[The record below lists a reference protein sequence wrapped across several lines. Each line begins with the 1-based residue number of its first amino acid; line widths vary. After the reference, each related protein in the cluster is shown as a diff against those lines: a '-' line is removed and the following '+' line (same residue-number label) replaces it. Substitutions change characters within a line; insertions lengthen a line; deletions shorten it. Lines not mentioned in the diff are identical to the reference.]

1 MKADQYKMENSQTN
15 HRIIIIV
22 VTAIII
28 FIFFVLYLFN
38 LQVLNKLKYQD
49 RARNISVRAL
59 PIPAQRGEIYD
70 RNADT
75 PLVVNVDSFAVNIIP
90 GKLDDKRLNQTMVRL
105 AALFSISVSDIK
117 KKLSPRYRHLFK
129 PVEIKSGVDL
139 HQIGYIAEHKEDF
152 PGVTWNSKPI
162 RNYLFTDSLTHIL
175 GYVGDITV
183 EEYQVLYNKGYSLNS
198 QIGKSGVEKEYDVL
212 LRGKD
217 GEQFKTVDVK
227 GRKIANR
234 KLDDIPPQNGKTLV
248 LTIDR
253 RIQRL
258 AEEALGARM
267 GSVVVLKPASGE
279 ILAMVSYPWFN
290 PNIFYTQKAKEYY
303 REKAL
308 DPKHPFLNRAIQSA
322 YAPASTFKIIMT
334 TADLEER
341 AFPID
346 KTITCNGSIR
356 VGNRTFDCWK
366 KEGHGPL
373 DLPEAL
379 AQSCDVYFYTLGLDY
394 LGINVISDF
403 ARKFGYGSL
412 TKIDLPG
419 EIKGLVPTPSWKEKT
434 FNTKWVGGD
443 TVNTSIGQGYLN
455 VTPLQMADMI
465 SMTVNKGIIY
475 KPHVLKEIRD
485 PVTGK
490 VLKRI
495 KPEILKTSSITEQN
509 FETVQR
515 YLRGVIT
522 DGTAKVVITTKAVKI
537 AGKTG
542 TGEVGLKDRWNAWFV
557 ANGPYGANPEDQ
569 VVVVT
574 MVEATNKWEWWAV
587 RAANIIFQGI
597 FAGETYDEAID
608 SLHWGWL
615 RNKKEIE

>member
-1 MKADQYKMENSQTN
+1 MENRFTRQS
-15 HRIIIIV
+15 IIIILV
-22 VTAIII
+22 FVILTFLF
-28 FIFFVLYLFN
+28 FILYLFN
-38 LQVLNKLKYQD
+38 LQVLNTLKYED
-49 RARNISVRAL
+49 RARNISVRMVPLA
-59 PIPAQRGEIYD
+59 AQRGEIYD
-70 RNADT
+70 RNMDT

-90 GKLDDKRLNQTMVRL
+90 GELDDKTLHQTVVRL
-105 AALFSISVSDIK
+105 ASLFSVSPDDIMKKISS
-117 KKLSPRYRHLFK
+117 RYRHLFQ
-129 PVEIKSGVDL
+129 PIEVKSGIGL
-139 HQIGYIAEHKEDF
+139 HTITYIAEHKENF
-152 PGVTWNSKPI
+152 SGVTWNSKPI
-162 RNYLFTDSLTHIL
+162 RNYLFKDSLTHIL

-183 EEYQVLYNKGYSLNS
+183 EEYQVLYNQGYTLNS
-198 QIGKSGVEKEYDVL
+198 QIGKSGVEKEYDTL

-217 GEQFKTVDVK
+217 GKQFKTVDVK

-234 KLDDIPPQNGKTLV
+234 NLENIPPKNGETLV

-253 RIQRL
+253 HIQRL

-267 GSVVVLKPASGE
+267 GSVVVLKPATGE
-279 ILAMVSYPWFN
+279 VLAMVSYPWFD
-290 PNIFYTQKAKEYY
+290 PNIFYTSRAKAYY

-346 KTITCNGSIR
+346 KTITCTGSLR
-356 VGNRTFDCWK
+356 VGNRTFNCWK
-366 KEGHGPL
+366 KEGHGSL

-412 TKIDLPG
+412 TDIDLPG
-419 EIKGLVPTPSWKEKT
+419 EVKGLVPTPAWKEKN
-434 FNTKWVGGD
+434 FHSPWVGGD

-465 SMTVNKGIIY
+465 AMTINKGTIY

-490 VLKRI
+490 IVRRI
-495 KPEILKTSSITEQN
+495 KPEVLRTSSISEKN
-509 FETVQR
+509 FVTIQK
-515 YLRGVIT
+515 YLRGVIS

-557 ANGPYGANPEDQ
+557 ANGPYGAPPEDQ

-597 FAGETYDEAID
+597 FAGENYDEAID

-615 RNKKEIE
+615 RNKKEVE

>member
-1 MKADQYKMENSQTN
+1 MGND
-15 HRIIIIV
+15 RIRTTIVSMIIV
-22 VTAIII
+22 VLIV
-28 FIFFVLYLFN
+28 FIFYAVYLFH
-38 LQVLNKLKYQD
+38 LQVLNKLKYQN
-49 RARNISVRAL
+49 RARDVSVRML
-59 PIPAQRGEIYD
+59 PLPAQRGEIYD
-70 RNADT
+70 RNADR
-75 PLVVNVDSFAVNIIP
+75 PLVVNIDSFAVNVIP
-90 GKLDDKRLNQTMVRL
+90 GELDNKTLNKTLKRLAV
-105 AALFSISVSDIK
+105 LFSVSVSDMK
-117 KKLSPRYRHLFK
+117 KKISSSYRHLYQ
-129 PVEIKSGVDL
+129 PIEVKSGVDL
-139 HQIGYIAEHKEDF
+139 HTISYIAEHKEDF

-162 RNYLFTDSLTHIL
+162 RNYFYTDSLTHIL

-183 EEYQVLYNKGYSLNS
+183 EEYQMLYNKGYTLNS
-198 QIGKSGVEKEYDVL
+198 QIGKSGVEKEYDAI

-217 GEQFKTVDVK
+217 GKQYKTVDVR
-227 GRKIANR
+227 GRKINNR
-234 KLDDIPPQNGKTLV
+234 KMDDIPPVNGKTLV

-253 RIQRL
+253 HIQRL

-290 PNIFYTQKAKEYY
+290 PNIFYTSRAKQYY

-308 DPKHPFLNRAIQSA
+308 DPHHPFLNRAIQSA

-334 TADLEER
+334 TADLVER

-346 KTITCNGSIR
+346 KTITCTGSIR
-356 VGNRTFDCWK
+356 VGNRTFNCWK
-366 KEGHGPL
+366 KEGHGSL

-394 LGINVISDF
+394 LGINVIADF
-403 ARKFGYGSL
+403 ARRFGYGSL
-412 TKIDLPG
+412 TDIDLPG
-419 EIKGLVPTPSWKEKT
+419 EVKGLVPTPSWKEKT
-434 FNTKWVGGD
+434 FHTKWVGGD

-465 SMTVNKGIIY
+465 AMTVNKGIIY

-490 VLKRI
+490 VIKRI
-495 KPEILKTSSITEQN
+495 KPEILKTSSISEKT
-509 FETVQR
+509 FETVQK
-515 YLRGVIT
+515 YMRGVIT
-522 DGTAKVVITTKAVKI
+522 NGTAKVVITTKAVKI

-542 TGEVGLKDRWNAWFV
+542 TGQVGLKDRWNAWF
-557 ANGPYGANPEDQ
+557 AASGPYGADPEDQ
-569 VVVVT
+569 IVVVT

-615 RNKKEIE
+615 RNKKDVVE

>member
-1 MKADQYKMENSQTN
+1 MENQKTKQSIV
-15 HRIIIIV
+15 IILV
-22 VTAIII
+22 VSILSLV
-28 FIFFVLYLFN
+28 FFLIYLFN
-38 LQVLNKLKYQD
+38 LQVLNKLKYQN
-49 RARNISVRAL
+49 RARDISVRML
-59 PIPAQRGEIYD
+59 PLSAQRGEIYD
-70 RNADT
+70 RNDDQ
-75 PLVVNVDSFAVNIIP
+75 PLVINVDSFAVNIIP
-90 GKLDDKRLNQTMVRL
+90 GELNEMALEKSLKKL
-105 AALFSISVSDIK
+105 AFLFSVPESDLK
-117 KKLSPRYRHLFK
+117 KKILSTYRYLYQ
-129 PVEIKSGVDL
+129 PIEVKSGVDL
-139 HQIGYIAEHKEDF
+139 HTINYIAEHKEDF

-183 EEYQVLYNKGYSLNS
+183 EEYQILYNKGYTLNS
-198 QIGKSGVEKEYDVL
+198 QIGKSGIEKEYDSL

-217 GEQFKTVDVK
+217 GKQFRTVDVK
-227 GRKIANR
+227 GRKIASR
-234 KLDDIPPQNGKTLV
+234 KIDDIPPDNGKTLV
-248 LTIDR
+248 LTVDR
-253 RIQRL
+253 HIQRL
-258 AEEALGARM
+258 AEEALGERM

-279 ILAMVSYPWFN
+279 ILAMVSYPWFD
-290 PNIFYTQKAKEYY
+290 PNIFYTTQAKQYY

-341 AFPID
+341 LFPID

-356 VGNRTFDCWK
+356 VGNRTFNCWK

-373 DLPEAL
+373 DLPDAL

-394 LGINVISDF
+394 LGIDVIADF
-403 ARKFGYGSL
+403 ARRFGYGSL
-412 TKIDLPG
+412 TQVDLPG
-419 EIKGLVPTPSWKEKT
+419 EVKGLVPTPSWKDQT

-455 VTPLQMADMI
+455 VTPLQMADMMA
-465 SMTVNKGIIY
+465 MTVNKGIIY
-475 KPHVLKEIRD
+475 KPHILKEIRD

-490 VLKRI
+490 VIKKI
-495 KPEILKTSSITEQN
+495 KPEILTTSSISKQN
-509 FETVQR
+509 FETLQK

-542 TGEVGLKDRWNAWFV
+542 TGEVGLEDRWNAWFV
-557 ANGPYGANPEDQ
+557 ANGPYGVDPKDQ
-569 VVVVT
+569 IVVVT
-574 MVEATNKWEWWAV
+574 MVEATNRWEWWAV

-615 RNKKEIE
+615 RNKREVE